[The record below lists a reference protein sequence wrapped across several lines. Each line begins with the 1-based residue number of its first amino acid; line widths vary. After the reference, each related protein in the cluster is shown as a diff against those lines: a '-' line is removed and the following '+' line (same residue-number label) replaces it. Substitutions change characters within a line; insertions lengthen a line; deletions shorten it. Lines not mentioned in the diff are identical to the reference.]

1 MTTAPEAT
9 AAGRRFPGLWA
20 TTADTLLLGA
30 SIAARL
36 AGAGLV
42 LWYAYDQDRMF
53 PAEHFPRTWAFA
65 VIVAAMA
72 LLSCI
77 PVPGR
82 WGRLLATV
90 GAGIVFFGG
99 ANVAERWPGVAA
111 LALGG
116 LAGLPVAATSRRRDD
131 PGWLTAAGFLGAGLA
146 TVVVAVAIAASIEN

>member
-1 MTTAPEAT
+1 MTAPEAT
-9 AAGRRFPGLWA
+9 AAGRRFPGLSA
-20 TTADTLLLGA
+20 TAADALILGA
-30 SIAARL
+30 SIAVRL
-36 AGAGLV
+36 AGAGFV
-42 LWYAYDQDRMF
+42 VWYSYDQDRMF

-65 VIVAAMA
+65 VIVATIA

-82 WGRLLATV
+82 WGGLFAAA

-116 LAGLPVAATSRRRDD
+116 LAGLLVAARSRRRDD

-146 TVVVAVAIAASIEN
+146 TAVVAVAIAALIRN